1 MFQVSPTPF
10 SCIDWL
16 KFQASEFQK
25 NVSIKKLENKE
36 SVQNWVVDMGGGQ
49 RALLQNYG
57 KHGWYKNLQSFK
69 LLKQIL
75 NCFARGK
82 DLALTLVYSWYRQS
96 SVNANEW
103 IMESN
108 KVKKKDIFQHLA
120 FSLNSILVQKCFSNL

>member
-49 RALLQNYG
+49 RLYFKTMENMADIKICSPLSSWSKFWIALQEE
-57 KHGWYKNLQSFK
+57 KIW
-69 LLKQIL
+69 LLLWFIVDTDSRL
-75 NCFARGK
+75 
-82 DLALTLVYSWYRQS
+82 
-96 SVNANEW
+96 
-103 IMESN
+103 
-108 KVKKKDIFQHLA
+108 
-120 FSLNSILVQKCFSNL
+120 